1 MRQLL
6 TLFTIFIF
14 LLSCQN
20 NPSNENLK
28 LDRWSQWVIE
38 NELKIN
44 NELNLRQAELL
55 KAEPNDSYWVS
66 KSIVVTI
73 YDTTILGTFAKII
86 NKKNTCFLTEYTF
99 FKEPKAKKEIIIIK
113 DDSTTC
119 KMKIDSIFSS
129 INSTKYFNLKR
140 E

>member
-99 FKEPKAKKEIIIIK
+99 FKEPTAKKEIIIIK

>member
-6 TLFTIFIF
+6 ILFTFF
-14 LLSCQN
+14 LFLYSCQN
-20 NPSNENLK
+20 NSSNVNLK

-44 NELNLRQAELL
+44 NELKLRQTELL
-55 KAEPNDSYWVS
+55 KAEPNDSNWIS

-73 YDTTILGTFAKII
+73 YDTTILGSFAKII
-86 NKKNTCFLTEYTF
+86 NEKNNCFLTEYTF
-99 FKEPKAKKEIIIIK
+99 FKDPTAKKEIMIVK

-119 KMKIDSIFSS
+119 IMKIDSIFSS

>member
-6 TLFTIFIF
+6 TLFTIFLF
-14 LLSCQN
+14 LLSCHN

-28 LDRWSQWVIE
+28 VDRWSQWVIE

-55 KAEPNDSYWVS
+55 KAEPNDSNWVS

-86 NKKNTCFLTEYTF
+86 NEKNTCFLTEYTF
-99 FKEPKAKKEIIIIK
+99 FKEPTAKKEIMIIK